1 MPADQLTKAQ
11 QGYILHLLRKLD
23 LTFKELWIELDDI
36 ELDHI
41 DAEEIG
47 DLTKAEAS
55 EVIEWLK
62 EQAGE

>member
-11 QGYILHLLRKLD
+11 EGYILHLLGKLD
-23 LTFKELWIELDDI
+23 LTFEELWTELDD
-36 ELDHI
+36 I

-55 EVIEWLK
+55 KVIEYLK